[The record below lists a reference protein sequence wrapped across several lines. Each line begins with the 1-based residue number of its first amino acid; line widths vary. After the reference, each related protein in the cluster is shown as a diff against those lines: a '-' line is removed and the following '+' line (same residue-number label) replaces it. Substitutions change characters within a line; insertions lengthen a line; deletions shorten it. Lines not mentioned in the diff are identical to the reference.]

1 MEGVFMS
8 EELQLVL
15 VAMALGS
22 KSGEK
27 KLHFLADV
35 TERRGRFK
43 DKVFI
48 RNNISLFL
56 YFPGLCSVYFVLI
69 ILLFSLAINVI
80 SHS

>member
-1 MEGVFMS
+1 MS

-35 TERRGRFK
+35 TERRGLLRTEC
-43 DKVFI
+43 
-48 RNNISLFL
+48 SLE
-56 YFPGLCSVYFVLI
+56 I
-69 ILLFSLAINVI
+69 IF
-80 SHS
+80 H